1 MARGP
6 RRDRKKEEFWRQRL
20 GAQAG
25 SGLSV
30 RAWCR
35 RHGVRESAFYW
46 WRTRLARRKAA
57 APPSFAPVHVVADTA
72 VVAAGR
78 IEIML
83 PGERRVH
90 VVGPVER
97 RALAEVL
104 AALADSVPAA
114 ETPGC

>member
-1 MARGP
+1 MARDT
-6 RRDRKKEEFWRQRL
+6 RRDLKKEEFWRGRL
-20 GAQAG
+20 VAQAG

-35 RHGVRESAFYW
+35 RHGVRESGFYW
-46 WRTRLARRKAA
+46 WRTRLARREVA
-57 APPSFAPVHVVADTA
+57 APLFAPVHVLADSA
-72 VVAAGR
+72 SVAAAR
-78 IEIML
+78 IEIVL

-90 VVGPVER
+90 IVGPVER

-114 ETPGC
+114 ETSGC